1 MAYKLRNFNFEHINL
16 IPRKGIVSSRSEC
29 DTSIVLNKMKFKLP
43 VIPANMQCVI
53 NTEIAKKLAR
63 NGYFYCMHRFDIN
76 IPSFIKEMKSENL
89 YASISIGVNEDSY
102 EILNELLKHKLIPQF
117 ITIDIAH
124 GHSIKMEN
132 MLKYI
137 RVIPAFENT
146 FVIAGNVS
154 TGDAVRELEK
164 LGANGIKVGIAGGAA
179 CSTYMETGFGS
190 RGIQASVIDECV
202 KAKINPNTIII
213 ADGGIRE
220 NGDIAK
226 SIVLG
231 ADLVMA
237 GGMFSGLLDSPGEI
251 IASEDGCTLYKEY
264 WGSASIFQSGKKNRI
279 EGIKKMVPLHTKN
292 ILETMKS
299 IEEALQSS
307 ISYGGGKK
315 LEDLRNVDYIL
326 KNNV

>member
-1 MAYKLRNFNFEHINL
+1 MTSKLRNFNFEHINL

-29 DTSIVLNKMKFKLP
+29 DTSIILNKLKFKLP
-43 VIPANMQCVI
+43 VIPANMECVI

-63 NGYFYCMHRFDIN
+63 NGYFYCMHRFDID
-76 IPSFIKEMKSENL
+76 IPNFVKEMKSENL
-89 YASISIGVNEDSY
+89 YASISIGVNEDAY
-102 EILNELLKHKLIPQF
+102 ETLNELLKQKLIPQF

-124 GHSIKMEN
+124 GHCIKMEN

-137 RVIPAFENT
+137 RVIKEFENT
-146 FVIAGNVS
+146 FIIAGNVS
-154 TGDAVRELEK
+154 TNDAIRELEK

-190 RGIQASVIDECV
+190 RGIQASTVEECV
-202 KAKINPNTIII
+202 KAKINPNTVII

-231 ADLVMA
+231 ADLVMV

-251 IASEDGCTLYKEY
+251 IKSEDGSSLYKEY
-264 WGSASIFQSGKKNRI
+264 WGSASAFQSGKKNRI
-279 EGIKKMVPLHTKN
+279 EGIKKMIPLQNKD
-292 ILETMKS
+292 ILGMMKS
-299 IEEALQSS
+299 IEESLQSS

-315 LEDLRNVDYIL
+315 LEDLRNVEYIV
-326 KNNV
+326 KNF